1 MENVIGNRLP
11 MRILYSGEPGGKIMQ
26 KTKQTAGEQ
35 FVLFKRGIGI
45 RD

>member
-1 MENVIGNRLP
+1 LPDPADIFDPAGNQKR
-11 MRILYSGEPGGKIMQ
+11 KTQ